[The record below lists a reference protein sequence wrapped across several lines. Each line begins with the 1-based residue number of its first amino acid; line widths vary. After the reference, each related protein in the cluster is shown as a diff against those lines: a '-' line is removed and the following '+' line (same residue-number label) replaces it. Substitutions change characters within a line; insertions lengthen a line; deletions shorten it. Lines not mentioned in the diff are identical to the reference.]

1 MGDEVREAESNIDA
15 DEDRTPL
22 RNPKLRKHRSRDHS
36 LIRLLN
42 VDLKVLLGFAIIAF
56 LIVLFMIHRLI
67 IAVEH
72 PQKPRVVTPFPAQR
86 SLIFLSFKVI
96 TRRACIGK
104 LIALTLI
111 LEFVRV
117 LSEEMQTVHLFF
129 YLADEDGNALSLS
142 RETLNIRENSLLDDL
157 EVHYSGFRTSH
168 IHNLSDLVQQNLGA
182 QFSAVAVR
190 EATDYTCPRTM
201 IDILRI
207 SFRTDVAFISGTGVK
222 DSRLKERLSSLTGC
236 LLVLPNKKDCRIRF
250 EMKLLTL
257 LKEVSGVVQSFSRE
271 GVEIRWVRCDQDLKS
286 IGNVM
291 MSMSLTRTQH
301 NVLDS
306 ESISTGKA
314 AVASLLGGI
323 GYFYGQS
330 KISVPSNSN
339 GLSGPVPLNKD
350 PNQKA
355 VRFTL
360 PEDNDLSDDE
370 FDEYDDD
377 DDYDDDELDDEMADQ
392 IMSKLKPVMGDG
404 QMIPN
409 VVMNGQQLMNAQAK
423 PGGGAG
429 AGGNG
434 GNGGKKG
441 GPGGGG
447 GGNVPVQVNGG
458 KK

>member
-1 MGDEVREAESNIDA
+1 MEWLEVGDEVREAESNTDA

-42 VDLKVLLGFAIIAF
+42 VDLKVVLGFAIIAF

-72 PQKPRVVTPFPAQR
+72 PQKPRVVTPFPAPKIMDLPQK
-86 SLIFLSFKVI
+86 SKF
-96 TRRACIGK
+96 
-104 LIALTLI
+104 
-111 LEFVRV
+111 
-117 LSEEMQTVHLFF
+117 SEVMQTVHRFF
-129 YLADEDGNALSLS
+129 YLVNEDGNALSLS
-142 RETLNIRENSLLDDL
+142 RETLNIRENSLLAFGSQTDVGSLNLNLESMDDL

-182 QFSAVAVR
+182 QVGSQGGNRLHVS
-190 EATDYTCPRTM
+190 TDYDCHSQG
-201 IDILRI
+201 RI

-271 GVEIRWVRCDQDLKS
+271 GVEIRWVRCDQDFKS

-301 NVLDS
+301 NALDS

-339 GLSGPVPLNKD
+339 V
-350 PNQKA
+350 
-355 VRFTL
+355 
-360 PEDNDLSDDE
+360 
-370 FDEYDDD
+370 
-377 DDYDDDELDDEMADQ
+377 
-392 IMSKLKPVMGDG
+392 
-404 QMIPN
+404 
-409 VVMNGQQLMNAQAK
+409 
-423 PGGGAG
+423 
-429 AGGNG
+429 
-434 GNGGKKG
+434 
-441 GPGGGG
+441 
-447 GGNVPVQVNGG
+447 
-458 KK
+458 

>member
-86 SLIFLSFKVI
+86 SLIFLSFKLI
-96 TRRACIGK
+96 TRRACIGEP
-104 LIALTLI
+104 IALTLI

-117 LSEEMQTVHLFF
+117 TYGWTSKLSEEMQTVHLFF

-142 RETLNIRENSLLDDL
+142 RETLNIRENSLLAFGSRTDDDL

-182 QFSAVAVR
+182 Q
-190 EATDYTCPRTM
+190 
-201 IDILRI
+201 ILGRI

-250 EMKLLTL
+250 EKDCRIRF
-257 LKEVSGVVQSFSRE
+257 EE
-271 GVEIRWVRCDQDLKS
+271 G
-286 IGNVM
+286 
-291 MSMSLTRTQH
+291 
-301 NVLDS
+301 LDS

-339 GLSGPVPLNKD
+339 
-350 PNQKA
+350 
-355 VRFTL
+355 
-360 PEDNDLSDDE
+360 
-370 FDEYDDD
+370 
-377 DDYDDDELDDEMADQ
+377 
-392 IMSKLKPVMGDG
+392 
-404 QMIPN
+404 
-409 VVMNGQQLMNAQAK
+409 
-423 PGGGAG
+423 
-429 AGGNG
+429 
-434 GNGGKKG
+434 
-441 GPGGGG
+441 
-447 GGNVPVQVNGG
+447 
-458 KK
+458 